1 MIKTK
6 IKENIELKNL
16 TTLKIGGLARFFVSA
31 DSEQTVVEAVEF
43 AEENDLNLF
52 ILGGGSNVLISDE
65 GFDGLVLQI
74 NLKGIEIENE
84 DDGIVKSFGTG
95 GRGLG

>member
-31 DSEQTVVEAVEF
+31 ESEQDVVETVAF
-43 AEENDLNLF
+43 AEDNGLNLF
-52 ILGGGSNVLISDE
+52 VLGGGSNVLISDE

-74 NLKGIEIENE
+74 NLRGIE
-84 DDGIVKSFGTG
+84 FGK
-95 GRGLG
+95 